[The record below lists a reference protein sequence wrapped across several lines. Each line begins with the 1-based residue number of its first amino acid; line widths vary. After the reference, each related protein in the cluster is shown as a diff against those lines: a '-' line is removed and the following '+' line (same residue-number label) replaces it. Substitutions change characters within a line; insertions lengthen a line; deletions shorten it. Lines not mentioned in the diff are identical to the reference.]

1 MKSAL
6 RAKAKRSPKLNGHL
20 SVYSG
25 ETRFARDTF
34 EHEARLV
41 LTRTDED
48 WGEAVFAIRIA
59 PFARDVAQHLDEVT
73 LDDLAALCALG
84 RAAAREL
91 KKRNHNERTN
101 QSSRRTFSP
110 S

>member
-6 RAKAKRSPKLNGHL
+6 RAKAKRNPKLNGHL
-20 SVYSG
+20 SVYS
-25 ETRFARDTF
+25 ARDTF

-59 PFARDVAQHLDEVT
+59 PFARDVAQRLDEVT